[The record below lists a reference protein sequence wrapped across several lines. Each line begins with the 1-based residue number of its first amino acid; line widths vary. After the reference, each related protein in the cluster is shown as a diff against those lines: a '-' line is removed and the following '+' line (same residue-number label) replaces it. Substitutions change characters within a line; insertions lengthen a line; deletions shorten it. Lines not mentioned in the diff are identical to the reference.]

1 MTNEEFNARFWPM
14 YWSMN
19 AEQRKQMDGMIIGTA
34 IADIDPEDKKAVNQL
49 VSSLMEKTRL
59 RE

>member
-1 MTNEEFNARFWPM
+1 MSNEEFMAQFMPL
-14 YWSMN
+14 YLKMN
-19 AEQRKQMDGMIIGTA
+19 ADQRKQMDGVIIGTA
-34 IADIDPEDKKAVNQL
+34 IADLDPEDKKAVNQL